1 MILDYVYYYITMTN
15 DSNDSNDHINTEY
28 DKIQNYDDEI
38 YFILLSLTICV
49 LIQK

>member
-15 DSNDSNDHINTEY
+15 DSNDHINTED